1 MSGLCWIL
9 IGGGALAALAFP
21 GNPFCGIWLVNF
33 SFFYVCLAICI
44 VPHEFGH
51 FLAARWLGLR
61 VFRVVIGRGRTLL
74 KGRILEADVDLK
86 LYPFSGAVLAAHR
99 ELRGYRWK
107 QFLFVMAGP
116 AANFALMLGALA
128 AWRIQQPHFPPRR
141 WWPND
146 GFAGWLVF
154 AYANA
159 FLLLNLWPR
168 MVRTDIGMV
177 ASDGLSLFRA
187 LFGKASSLR
196 TAHALWFFLEANASE
211 QAGRREE
218 GLDWLRR
225 GLALYPDDQKLL
237 EWLGLRL
244 LSSGDLPAAR
254 SIFVRL
260 LDRFAPGSPARAIY
274 LNNVAFTDALLGGEE
289 LLSEAD
295 RYSTEA
301 LAAIPWLRFVRN
313 TRGTTLLFLGRVE
326 EALPLLRANAED
338 PKVNPRAAAEGQCL
352 LAIAEARRGDASAA
366 TRHLEAARLADPACY
381 LIARAETEM
390 AGINAGKSEA
400 QVP

>member
-1 MSGLCWIL
+1 
-9 IGGGALAALAFP
+9 
-21 GNPFCGIWLVNF
+21 VNF
-33 SFFYVCLAICI
+33 SFFYVCLAISI

-61 VFRVVIGRGRTLL
+61 VFRVVIGRGRTLF
-74 KGRILEADVDLK
+74 KGRILDAEVDLK
-86 LYPFSGAVLAAHR
+86 LYPFSGAILAAHR
-99 ELRGYRWK
+99 EMRGYRWK

-116 AANFALMLGALA
+116 VANLALLLA
-128 AWRIQQPHFPPRR
+128 AWAALRLQQPHFSPWR
-141 WWPND
+141 WWFND
-146 GFAGWLVF
+146 GFEGWLVF
-154 AYANA
+154 ASANA
-159 FLLLNLWPR
+159 FLLLNLLPK
-168 MVRTDIGMV
+168 MVRTELGMV
-177 ASDGLSLFRA
+177 ASDGLNLFRA
-187 LFGKASSLR
+187 LFGKASSIQ
-196 TAHALWFFLEANASE
+196 TAHALWFFLEANASD

-237 EWLGLRL
+237 ETMGLRL
-244 LSSGDLPAAR
+244 FSSGDIPAAR

-260 LDRFAPGSPARAIY
+260 LDRFAPGSPVRAIY
-274 LNNVAFTDALLGGEE
+274 MNNVAFADALLGGEE
-289 LLSEAD
+289 LLAEAD

-338 PKVNPRAAAEGQCL
+338 PKVNPRAATECQCL
-352 LAIAEARRGDASAA
+352 LAIAEARRGDGPAA

-381 LIARAETEM
+381 LIARAEAEM
-390 AGINAGKSEA
+390 AGCNAGKSVA
-400 QVP
+400 QVA